1 MPHTPQEGGRAREA
15 SSSSSRRKMIRNLNA
30 EEVMMSTGQS
40 LGIFVSGQ
48 AGRAMSRPYSALFK
62 TGGPPLE
69 LEPPSLHPLCVCLSK
84 RCHINGR

>member
-15 SSSSSRRKMIRNLNA
+15 SSSRGKMIRNLNG

-48 AGRAMSRPYSALFK
+48 GYVETIQRPVQNWRA
-62 TGGPPLE
+62 
-69 LEPPSLHPLCVCLSK
+69 PS
-84 RCHINGR
+84 